1 MSFPKCVTMTKN
13 THFFPILHVFAPLNN
28 VREYIAWSWK
38 TTLIMW
44 FFCEDDIQLQIQVHL
59 LGMYDPS
66 LVPIADVAVTKRHQ
80 WLNQIFIFYPVVQ
93 FRFSLRESNL
103 IATIAITIGFNERN
117 WFSYVDAA
125 QIITRID
132 SLILVKFAALFTRTS
147 SEKST
152 KLCIQKSWPV
162 MQYTWETWC
171 NPVRLACACESSLVV
186 YWINYQWTSSFSN
199 HMPAQ
204 ASHSICLTEFSCKL
218 LGWFPEWA
226 CRNIKISSS
235 CWWHFVTATSPRG
248 FQHFKLN

>member
-13 THFFPILHVFAPLNN
+13 TPIFQILHVFAPLNN
-28 VREYIAWSWK
+28 VCTYIAWSWK

-44 FFCEDDIQLQIQVHL
+44 FFFCEDDIQLQIQVHP
-59 LGMYDPS
+59 LGMYDPN

-80 WLNQIFIFYPVVQ
+80 WLNQIFIFHPGVQ

-132 SLILVKFAALFTRTS
+132 SLILVEFAALFTRTT

-152 KLCIQKSWPV
+152 KLCI
-162 MQYTWETWC
+162 
-171 NPVRLACACESSLVV
+171 
-186 YWINYQWTSSFSN
+186 
-199 HMPAQ
+199 
-204 ASHSICLTEFSCKL
+204 
-218 LGWFPEWA
+218 
-226 CRNIKISSS
+226 
-235 CWWHFVTATSPRG
+235 
-248 FQHFKLN
+248 